1 MSDSFNDAQA
11 SGSNPSEEPQN
22 KPLKSEADSLSG
34 SSDSADEVS
43 QDTPPTSTSKTDN
56 FSNSPLSGI
65 PTAETTLPSEKGYST
80 TVTEPL
86 QATIS
91 PSEYIPSERLHP
103 QSKAPLAMVETAFL
117 ASTAS
122 LIWLINYY
130 FPLGPVLRMFFP
142 VPIALVYLRWGN
154 RASWMAALVS
164 GLLLSVLMGPTR
176 SILFFIPYGLMGVQL
191 GALWKR
197 RSSWLLSISIGT
209 LIGTFGFFFRF
220 WLLSILLGEDLWV
233 YVMTQITEVA
243 EWGFLRLGL
252 LAQPSLPLIQAI
264 ACVFIIINNAVY
276 LFVVHLVA
284 LLMLDRLGNP
294 IPRPPNWV
302 QVLLDYDG

>member
-1 MSDSFNDAQA
+1 MSDSFDDAPA
-11 SGSNPSEEPQN
+11 SRPNFSQDAENQ
-22 KPLKSEADSLSG
+22 PLKSEIDDLAEEANQEAQPSVNAMSSRTTRPQTTDSPEE
-34 SSDSADEVS
+34 SSQVNEG
-43 QDTPPTSTSKTDN
+43 QLR
-56 FSNSPLSGI
+56 SN
-65 PTAETTLPSEKGYST
+65 
-80 TVTEPL
+80 
-86 QATIS
+86 
-91 PSEYIPSERLHP
+91 
-103 QSKAPLAMVETAFL
+103 APLAMVETAFL

-142 VPIALVYLRWGN
+142 IPIALVYLRRGN

-164 GLLLSVLMGPTR
+164 GLLLSVLQGPTR
-176 SILFFIPYGLMGVQL
+176 SILFVMPYGLMGVQL

-197 RSSWLLSISIGT
+197 QSHWLFSIGIGA

-220 WLLSILLGEDLWV
+220 WLLSILLSEDLWV
-233 YVMTQITEVA
+233 YVMTQITEFT
-243 EWGFLRLGL
+243 EWGFMKLGL

-264 ACVFIIINNAVY
+264 AVVMIVVNNVIY

>member
-1 MSDSFNDAQA
+1 MSDPFDDAQ
-11 SGSNPSEEPQN
+11 GSRPDPSQEPRN
-22 KPLKSEADSLSG
+22 KPLESETEPHSDD
-34 SSDSADEVS
+34 SDSADAAGSETSPPALTSETGKFS
-43 QDTPPTSTSKTDN
+43 Q
-56 FSNSPLSGI
+56 
-65 PTAETTLPSEKGYST
+65 PTATTTIPSGEDYPT
-80 TVTEPL
+80 FTEPL
-86 QATIS
+86 GGTDS
-91 PSEYIPSERLHP
+91 PPEYAQRKSLQPTSSP
-103 QSKAPLAMVETAFL
+103 PLAMVETAFL

-176 SILFFIPYGLMGVQL
+176 SILFFIPFGLMGVQL
-191 GALWKR
+191 GAMWR
-197 RSSWLLSISIGT
+197 RRTSWHFSIFTGT
-209 LIGTFGFFFRF
+209 LLGTLGVFFRF

-233 YVMTQITEVA
+233 YVMTQITELTQ
-243 EWGFLRLGL
+243 WGFMKLGL

-264 ACVFIIINNAVY
+264 AVVMIVLNNAVY